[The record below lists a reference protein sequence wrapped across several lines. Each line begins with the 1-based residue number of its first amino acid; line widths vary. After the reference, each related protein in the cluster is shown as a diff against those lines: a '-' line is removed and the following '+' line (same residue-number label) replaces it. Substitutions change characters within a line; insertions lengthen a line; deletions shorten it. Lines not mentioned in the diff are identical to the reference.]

1 MAKQEISVVITVL
14 NEAGT
19 ITELLDSLII
29 QSHQPN
35 KVIVVDAG
43 STDGTLES
51 IREWKKHYPSY
62 SIQTILKLGVNRS
75 VGRNIGIERAASE
88 LIAVTDA
95 GCIAHKHWLKELV
108 AVFHEHPETQSVAG
122 GYRLRKNS
130 RWSPL
135 FYFFL
140 GKELKPSTSDYLPAS
155 RSVAFLKSAFN
166 RVGGYPEHL
175 STCEDLV
182 LAQRLHDL
190 GTMRMAP
197 KALVYWSPP
206 KDLWGFA
213 KAVLGYASGDVIA
226 GYKRHV
232 FKIIRVFGRYIL
244 FLIYPIFLILYVF
257 FVWIKFYLKK
267 EKLYYGLILISPLVQ
282 ILSDV
287 AVMAGAMR
295 GLGLRLM
302 TQRSATASKL
312 V

>member
-19 ITELLDSLII
+19 ITELLDSLKI
-29 QSHQPN
+29 QSHQP
-35 KVIVVDAG
+35 KEVIVVDAG
-43 STDGTLES
+43 STDGTIDR
-51 IREWKKHYPSY
+51 IREWKKRNDSF
-62 SIQTILKLGVNRS
+62 SIQMTIKPGVNRS

-95 GCIAHKHWLKELV
+95 GCVADKHWLKELV
-108 AVFHEHPETQSVAG
+108 AVFHRYPETETVAG

-140 GKELKPSTSDYLPAS
+140 GKDLSATETDYLPAS
-155 RSVAFLKSAFN
+155 RSVAFLKGAVN
-166 RVGGYPEHL
+166 RVGGYPENL

-190 GTMRMAP
+190 GTMRVAP

-226 GYKRHV
+226 GYRRHV
-232 FKIIRVFGRYIL
+232 LKILRVFGRYFL
-244 FLIYPIFLILYVF
+244 FMIYPLFLILYVI

-267 EKLYYGLILISPLVQ
+267 EKLHFGLILISPLVQ
-282 ILSDV
+282 ILSDM

-295 GLGLRLM
+295 GLWLRIN
-302 TQRSATASKL
+302 T
-312 V
+312 